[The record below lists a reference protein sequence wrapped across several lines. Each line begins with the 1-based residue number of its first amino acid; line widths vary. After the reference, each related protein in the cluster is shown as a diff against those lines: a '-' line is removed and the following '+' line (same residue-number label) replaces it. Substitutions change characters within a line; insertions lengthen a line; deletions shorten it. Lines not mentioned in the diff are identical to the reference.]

1 MSEGDGAGGK
11 GSPPLV
17 ELEKITKRFPRV
29 LANDEVSLEL
39 RPGEVH
45 ALIGENGAGK
55 STLMRVLYGIYPTDG
70 GTIRVR
76 GKEAKIGSPRDAIAL
91 GIGMVHQHFVLV
103 DRFTVTENI
112 ILGEEGG
119 PLLDIDGAGKKV
131 AQLADQ
137 YGFRVKPTALVED
150 LSVGEEQ
157 RVEILKA
164 LYRGVEILIL
174 DEPTAVLTPA
184 ESKDLFGNLRKLREA
199 GRTIVFISHKLDEVL
214 EIADRITVLRRGRVV
229 GETTPAE
236 TSKAKLAEMMVG
248 RPVLFRLEKPQVE
261 VGEPVLR
268 VKDLAGEGKL
278 NGITLEVRAGEI
290 LGVAGVEGNGQRE
303 LAEALFG
310 LRKPEAGTIQLEG
323 KDIAGR
329 SVGEIRNI
337 GVGYIPEDRHGQGL
351 VLDMTLWENAVLG
364 RQDDAEFS
372 TGLGVLLIRK
382 IKELADRLVKL
393 FDVRTRSIDVNA
405 STLSGGNQQKLIL
418 ARELET
424 DPKLLI
430 AAQPT
435 RGLDVGAIEFV
446 WTQILEQKAA
456 GRGILLISAELDE
469 IYALS
474 DRIVTLYEGRIT
486 GEFSPDAA
494 PEQVGLGMLGG
505 AREEV
510 A

>member
-1 MSEGDGAGGK
+1 
-11 GSPPLV
+11 
-17 ELEKITKRFPRV
+17 
-29 LANDEVSLEL
+29 
-39 RPGEVH
+39 
-45 ALIGENGAGK
+45 
-55 STLMRVLYGIYPTDG
+55 
-70 GTIRVR
+70 
-76 GKEAKIGSPRDAIAL
+76 
-91 GIGMVHQHFVLV
+91 
-103 DRFTVTENI
+103 
-112 ILGEEGG
+112 
-119 PLLDIDGAGKKV
+119 
-131 AQLADQ
+131 
-137 YGFRVKPTALVED
+137 
-150 LSVGEEQ
+150 
-157 RVEILKA
+157 
-164 LYRGVEILIL
+164 
-174 DEPTAVLTPA
+174 
-184 ESKDLFGNLRKLREA
+184 
-199 GRTIVFISHKLDEVL
+199 
-214 EIADRITVLRRGRVV
+214 VV
-229 GETTPAE
+229 GETRPAE

-248 RPVLFRLEKPQVE
+248 RPVLFRLKKPQVQI
-261 VGEPVLR
+261 GEPVLR
-268 VKDLAGEGKL
+268 IEDLAGEGKL

-303 LAEALFG
+303 LAEALIG
-310 LRKPEAGTIQLEG
+310 LRKLDAGTIELEG
-323 KDIAGR
+323 TGIVGR
-329 SVGEIRNI
+329 SVGEIRNL

-351 VLDMTLWENAVLG
+351 VLNMTLWENAVLG
-364 RQDDAEFS
+364 RQDDSEFS
-372 TGLGVLLIRK
+372 TRLGVLLIRK
-382 IKELADRLVKL
+382 IKELTARLVRL

-424 DPKLLI
+424 DPRLLI